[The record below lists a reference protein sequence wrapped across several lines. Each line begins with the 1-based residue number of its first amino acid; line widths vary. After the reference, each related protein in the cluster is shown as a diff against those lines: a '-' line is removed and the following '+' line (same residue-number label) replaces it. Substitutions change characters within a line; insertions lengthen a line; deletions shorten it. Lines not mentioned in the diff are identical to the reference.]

1 MTFLQRINTEISIGV
16 IGLNLENITNTLPAI
31 MCVGLT
37 GASRSI
43 GDTGMGEAPGHRWQ
57 VRDSRMVLVQLP
69 PLRLTHRG
77 GHRPV
82 GLSVSPW

>member
-31 MCVGLT
+31 LGVGLT
-37 GASRSI
+37 GASRSV

-57 VRDSRMVLVQLP
+57 VQESRMVLVRLP
-69 PLRLTHRG
+69 PLLLTHRG
-77 GHRPV
+77 GHRAV
-82 GLSVSPW
+82 GL